1 MRFHEIHNPLQAF
14 SSVVRIVTRDDITF
28 TCLCVHA
35 ESQQRA
41 RKLLSHRFG
50 EGNILSV
57 TQQMTEEG
65 PKVLSPQEQQVKSM
79 SDQAKRL
86 QQQAKQVKARSK
98 LQKAQQQLAK
108 ATTQSVDD

>member
-1 MRFHEIHNPLQAF
+1 MRFNEFNDEIQRFTVSVRVVSGSCSTIAKTRIEAQNLQQAKAML
-14 SSVVRIVTRDDITF
+14 TH
-28 TCLCVHA
+28 L
-35 ESQQRA
+35 
-41 RKLLSHRFG
+41 FG
-50 EGNILSV
+50 EGNVLSI
-57 TQQMTEEG
+57 TQQMAEDA

-79 SDQAKRL
+79 SEQAKRL